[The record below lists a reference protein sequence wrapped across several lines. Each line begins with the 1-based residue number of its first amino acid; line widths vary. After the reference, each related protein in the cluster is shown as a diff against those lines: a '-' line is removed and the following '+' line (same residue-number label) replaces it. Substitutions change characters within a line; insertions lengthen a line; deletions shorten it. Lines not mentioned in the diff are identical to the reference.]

1 MKHKTDIDIMLQHM
15 EEIID
20 VRDDMHEEEQN
31 CNYRYLETLRNEK
44 YLPAREAMK
53 EAFKEAV
60 EEVVEDSIR
69 TKNNYIRTLL
79 QSAIDEEIRKV
90 MKSKFY

>member
-1 MKHKTDIDIMLQHM
+1 MKHKTDVDTMLQYM

-20 VRDDMHEEEQN
+20 VRDDMNTEENN

-69 TKNNYIRTLL
+69 SRNNYIRTLL
-79 QSAIDEEIRKV
+79 QNAIDEEVRKV